1 MGNLEFNSAET
12 EPTTMDFE
20 PLAPGWYALKIVNTE
35 VRPTKSGGGEYLK
48 VEFDVLGGVNTGAG
62 KGRKH
67 WENFNLWN
75 PSEKAQQIARGQFSG
90 LCRACGKIGLV
101 KDSSE
106 LHGKTMEAKLKIV
119 PESNGYPAKNGVV
132 EYRALEKPAAGMP
145 ADDTCSF

>member
-12 EPTTMDFE
+12 EPTSMEFE
-20 PLAPGWYALKIVNTE
+20 PLPAGWYMLKIVDTE
-35 VRPTKSGGGEYLK
+35 KKTTKAGDGEYLK
-48 VEFDVLGGVNTGAG
+48 IAFDIVGGINTGAG

-106 LHGKTMEAKLKIV
+106 LHGKIIEARLKVVPPQNGYEAK
-119 PESNGYPAKNGVV
+119 NAVV
-132 EYRALEKPAAGMP
+132 EYRAPEKPAAGMP
-145 ADDTCSF
+145 ANDTMPF

>member
-12 EPTTMDFE
+12 EPTSMGFE
-20 PLAPGWYALKIVNTE
+20 PLPAGWYTLKIVDTE
-35 VRPTKSGGGEYLK
+35 KKSTKAGDGEYLK
-48 VEFDVLGGVNTGAG
+48 IAFDVLGGVNTNTG

-90 LCRACGKIGLV
+90 LCRACGKVGLV

-106 LHGKTMEAKLKIV
+106 LHGKTIEARFKVVPPQNGYEAK
-119 PESNGYPAKNGVV
+119 NAVV

-145 ADDTCSF
+145 VSDTMPF

>member
-48 VEFDVLGGVNTGAG
+48 VEFDVLGGVNTGTG

-101 KDSSE
+101 RDSSE

-119 PESNGYPAKNGVV
+119 PESNGYPAKNGVT
-132 EYRALEKPAAGMP
+132 EYRAPEKPAAGMP
-145 ADDTCSF
+145 ADDTVPF